1 MTGPYYLVLIK
12 FYRMKK
18 NSILILCL
26 VFIFTGCKYFSPSK
40 QKINKPTI
48 CILGGTPSTKDI
60 LNLIPDS
67 IKSNYH
73 FISFNRPGFG
83 GSKNEKL
90 TKTMLYELAKEAGLK
105 KNDFGIIGIS
115 GGAPLSILIA
125 SEFHLKHC
133 GIISGMVSKEAFF
146 QYEKK
151 AITSG
156 VMKTALTEYKD
167 FEATAL
173 QFPNLDEIVKQAGAV
188 SKEVALR
195 ACFDEFNFILEDN
208 LFQKTK
214 ANSIKIDW
222 WHGEEDVNVPIE
234 SVELF
239 LKDFPKASL
248 NKITNANHDID
259 ANVYI
264 SKALNKWK

>member
-1 MTGPYYLVLIK
+1 MLI
-12 FYRMKK
+12 
-18 NSILILCL
+18 SCL
-26 VFIFTGCKYFSPSK
+26 VFTILVCNHFSFSQEK
-40 QKINKPTI
+40 TYKPTI

-60 LNLIPDS
+60 INLIPDS
-67 IKSNYH
+67 IKSDYN

-90 TKTMLYELAKEAGLK
+90 TKTMLFELAKEAGLK

-125 SEFHLKHC
+125 SEFNLKHC

-146 QYEKK
+146 QYEEK

-156 VMKTALTEYKD
+156 IMKTALTDFKN
-167 FEATAL
+167 FEATAM
-173 QFPNLDEIVKQAGAV
+173 QFPNLDEIVKQAGAA
-188 SKEVALR
+188 SNEIALR
-195 ACFDEFNFILEDN
+195 ACFDEFNFILKDN
-208 LFQKTK
+208 LFPKTK
-214 ANSIKIDW
+214 VNTINIDW

-239 LKDFPKASL
+239 LKNFSNASL
-248 NKITNANHDID
+248 NKIANTNHAID

>member
-1 MTGPYYLVLIK
+1 
-12 FYRMKK
+12 MKK
-18 NSILILCL
+18 YSILISCL
-26 VFIFTGCKYFSPSK
+26 VIILLGCIHLSFSK
-40 QKINKPTI
+40 GKKDKPTI

-67 IKSNYH
+67 IKGNYN

-83 GSKNEKL
+83 GSKNEEL
-90 TKTMLYELAKEAGLK
+90 TKTMLFKLAKDAGLK

-125 SEFHLKHC
+125 SEFNLKHC
-133 GIISGMVSKEAFF
+133 GIISGMVSREAFF

-156 VMKTALTEYKD
+156 IMKTALTDFKN

-173 QFPNLDEIVKQAGAV
+173 QFPNLDEIVKQAGAA
-188 SKEVALR
+188 SNGIALR

-208 LFQKTK
+208 LFPKTK
-214 ANSIKIDW
+214 ENTISIDW

-248 NKITNANHDID
+248 NKIANTNHAID
-259 ANVYI
+259 ANIYI
-264 SKALNKWK
+264 SKTLRSWK

>member
-1 MTGPYYLVLIK
+1 
-12 FYRMKK
+12 MKK

-26 VFIFTGCKYFSPSK
+26 VFILLDCKHFSSTK
-40 QKINKPTI
+40 QEIDKPTI
-48 CILGGTPSTKDI
+48 CILGGTPSTKNI

-67 IKSNYH
+67 IKSNYN

-83 GSKNEKL
+83 GSKNQIL
-90 TKTMLYELAKEAGLK
+90 TKTMLYELAKDAGLK

-115 GGAPLSILIA
+115 GGAPLSILLA
-125 SEFHLKHC
+125 AEFNLKHC
-133 GIISGMVSKEAFF
+133 GIISGMVSREAFF

-151 AITSG
+151 AITSSI
-156 VMKTALTEYKD
+156 MKTALSDFKD
-167 FEATAL
+167 FEATAI
-173 QFPNLDEIVKQAGAV
+173 QFPNSDEIVKQAGAV

-195 ACFDEFNFILEDN
+195 ACFDEFNFILKNN
-208 LFQKTK
+208 LFSKTK
-214 ANSIKIDW
+214 ADSINIDW

-239 LKDFPKASL
+239 LKDFPNASL
-248 NKITNANHDID
+248 NKIANANHSID

-264 SKALNKWK
+264 SKALKKWKK

>member
-1 MTGPYYLVLIK
+1 MKKISVLI
-12 FYRMKK
+12 F
-18 NSILILCL
+18 CL
-26 VFIFTGCKYFSPSK
+26 VFIFSGCKHFPSK
-40 QKINKPTI
+40 QEPDKPTI

-67 IKSNYH
+67 IKSGYN

-83 GSKNEKL
+83 GSRNEKL
-90 TKTMLYELAKEAGLK
+90 TKTMLYELAKDAGLK

-125 SEFHLKHC
+125 SEFNLKHC
-133 GIISGMVSKEAFF
+133 GIISGMVSREAFF
-146 QYEKK
+146 QYEEK

-156 VMKTALTEYKD
+156 IMKTALVDYKD

-173 QFPNLDEIVKQAGAV
+173 QFPNLDEIVKQAGAKI
-188 SKEVALR
+188 KEVALR
-195 ACFDEFNFILEDN
+195 SCFDEFNFILEDN

-214 ANSIKIDW
+214 TNIMSIDW
-222 WHGEEDVNVPIE
+222 WHGEEDLNVPIE

-239 LKDFPKASL
+239 LKDFPNASL
-248 NKITNANHDID
+248 NKIANTNHDID

-264 SKALNKWK
+264 SKAIKEWNLTK